1 MHKIP
6 FLSETDLLS
15 LSLQRTVDDQKKALV
30 IKSRSS
36 NTIISSIAISKVDY
50 MIQLDGIRAMAVC
63 GVILEHWASGFP
75 RILRALTDALDLG
88 GLGVQCFFVLSGFLI
103 TLILLD
109 SKDRNQS
116 LKTAIRHFYA
126 RRVLRIFPVYYTVLL
141 VMAFF
146 PDMHSVI
153 GWHAL
158 YLSNLYPVWHNGA
171 WPPIGG
177 HFWTLSIEEQFY
189 LFWPLI
195 VLTTPIR
202 IIKFVALACCLL
214 APLSRMLFSHIMGAG
229 NLAIW
234 TVTTNA
240 LDLLCFGALLAV
252 IKHQGGLS
260 ANSLNI
266 SRLRLIGLIALFV
279 YVVLYFHF
287 RDTLLFTAI
296 GRTLTS
302 LFFGALII
310 VAANGFQ
317 GPIGWFFGH
326 WLVVWIGSISY
337 GLYIFH
343 PFVPSVYMSLL
354 DFFQLGHDT
363 FGIYYIRYPLLI
375 ILLIIVTSAS
385 FYLLEKPIR
394 GLRKFFL

>member
-1 MHKIP
+1 
-6 FLSETDLLS
+6 
-15 LSLQRTVDDQKKALV
+15 
-30 IKSRSS
+30 
-36 NTIISSIAISKVDY
+36 
-50 MIQLDGIRAMAVC
+50 MIHLDGIRAFAVG

-75 RILRALTDALDLG
+75 RILRELPESLDLG

-103 TLILLD
+103 TLIMLD
-109 SKDRNQS
+109 SKDQNLP
-116 LKTAIRHFYA
+116 LKTAIGHFYA
-126 RRVLRIFPVYYTVLL
+126 RRVLRIFPAYYTALL
-141 VMAFF
+141 VMIFVF

-158 YLSNLYPVWHNGA
+158 YLSNMYPVWHSGA

-177 HFWTLSIEEQFY
+177 HFWTLSVEEQFY
-189 LFWPLI
+189 IFWPLI
-195 VLTTPIR
+195 VLIMPVRMIT
-202 IIKFVALACCLL
+202 FVALTCCLL
-214 APLSRMLFSHIMGAG
+214 APMSRVIFSHIMGEG

-240 LDLLCFGALLAV
+240 LDLLCFGAFLAV
-252 IKHQGGLS
+252 TRHQVGLS
-260 ANSLNI
+260 ADSLHTK
-266 SRLRLIGLIALFV
+266 RLRLIGLIALFF

-317 GPIGWFFGH
+317 GPIGYLLRHRF
-326 WLVVWIGSISY
+326 VVWVGTISY

-343 PFVPSVYMSLL
+343 NFIPAMYVSLL
-354 DFFQLGHDT
+354 NFFKLDMDI
-363 FGIYYIRYPLLI
+363 FGIYYIRYPILT
-375 ILLIIVTSAS
+375 ILLLLVTSAS
-385 FYLLEKPIR
+385 FYLLEQPIR
-394 GLRKFFL
+394 GLRKLFL